1 MELLRS
7 HLFFSLSMVIQYAN
21 AWDQFCSVL
30 VVEPVKENLNKA
42 AFCCDSYSVFELE
55 INMQMVENEQLSG
68 NHQRLQA
75 KRDK

>member
-1 MELLRS
+1 MAQMELLGS
-7 HLFFSLSMVIQYAN
+7 YLFFSLSMVMQYAN
-21 AWDQFCSVL
+21 PCWW
-30 VVEPVKENLNKA
+30 VEPVKENLNKA
-42 AFCCDSYSVFELE
+42 AFCCDSYGVFELE